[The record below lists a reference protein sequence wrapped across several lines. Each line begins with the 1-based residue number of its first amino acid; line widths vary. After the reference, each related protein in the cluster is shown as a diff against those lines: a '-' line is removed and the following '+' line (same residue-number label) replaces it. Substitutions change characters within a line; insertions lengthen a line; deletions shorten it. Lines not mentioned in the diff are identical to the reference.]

1 MKQKDIQEINNTTWV
16 RKTTILC
23 SFFFGWILTFAGFC
37 VPPTGV
43 IDNTVLVVLGQAL
56 TYSAVGV
63 GLKQYG
69 EIQDRKI
76 DEIIKKQYNTKN
88 EDNKE
93 L

>member
-1 MKQKDIQEINNTTWV
+1 MKQNYIQENNNTTWV

-56 TYSAVGV
+56 TYSAVGL

-69 EIQDRKI
+69 DIQDRKI
-76 DEIIKKQYNTKN
+76 DEIIKKQQDTK
-88 EDNKE
+88 
-93 L
+93 

>member
-1 MKQKDIQEINNTTWV
+1 MKQKDIQEINNTTCV

-76 DEIIKKQYNTKN
+76 DEIIKKQYTKN
-88 EDNKE
+88 EDN
-93 L
+93 

>member
-1 MKQKDIQEINNTTWV
+1 MKQNYIQESNNTTWV

-23 SFFFGWILTFAGFC
+23 SFFFGWILTFAGFY

-56 TYSAVGV
+56 TYSAVGL

-69 EIQDRKI
+69 DIQDRKI
-76 DEIIKKQYNTKN
+76 DEIIKKQQDTK
-88 EDNKE
+88 
-93 L
+93 